1 MAHIK
6 TKSDEPPCESS
17 GSGMPVTGRIASTT
31 PMFRNAWPHIQTT
44 IPVARSAPKVSGARR
59 ATRRPR
65 TAIITNAP
73 ITTAAPRKPNS
84 SPTTAKM

>member
-17 GSGMPVTGRIASTT
+17 GSGIPVTGRIASTT
-31 PMFRNAWPHIQTT
+31 PMFRNACPQIQTT
-44 IPVARSAPKVSGARR
+44 IPVARSAPKVSGACR

-65 TAIITNAP
+65 RAIAMNAP
-73 ITTAAPRKPNS
+73 ITTTAPTKPNS

>member
-17 GSGMPVTGRIASTT
+17 GSGIPVTGRIASTT
-31 PMFRNAWPHIQTT
+31 PMFKNAWPQIQTT
-44 IPVARSAPKVSGARR
+44 IPVARSAPNVSGARR
-59 ATRRPR
+59 ATRSPR
-65 TAIITNAP
+65 MAITTKAP
-73 ITTAAPRKPNS
+73 MTTAAPMKPNS

>member
-6 TKSDEPPCESS
+6 TKSDDPPCDRS

-31 PMFRNAWPHIQTT
+31 PMFRNACPQIQTT
-44 IPVARSAPKVSGARR
+44 IPVARSAPNVSGACL

-65 TAIITNAP
+65 RAITMNAP
-73 ITTAAPRKPNS
+73 ITTIAPKKPSS